1 MAGFGLLAQRLTYLD
16 NSSKQP
22 IMQEG
27 LVEQIQQT
35 LFGDIKPL
43 SKQTIWLPVVVAE
56 SNLLSSWLKLIN
68 QYINCQG
75 DPRVRILPNKNTNIG
90 N

>member
-43 SKQTIWLPVVVAE
+43 SKQTI
-56 SNLLSSWLKLIN
+56 
-68 QYINCQG
+68 
-75 DPRVRILPNKNTNIG
+75 
-90 N
+90 